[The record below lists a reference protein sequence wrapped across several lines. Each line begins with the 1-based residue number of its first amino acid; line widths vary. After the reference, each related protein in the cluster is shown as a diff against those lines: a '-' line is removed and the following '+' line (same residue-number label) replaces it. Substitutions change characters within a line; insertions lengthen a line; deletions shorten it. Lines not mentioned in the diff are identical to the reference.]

1 MVDVVSPAVRSA
13 MMSSIRGRDTKPE
26 LAVRRY
32 LHGLGFRYRLHLKS
46 LPGSPDIVLPKYR
59 VVILIHGCFWHR
71 HRGCKYCATP
81 STNIAKWTE
90 KFESNIARDERN
102 LQRLREQNWRMVVI
116 WECGLKH
123 GDPAEALSWLP
134 DVVRDFGI
142 EYVEWPSLS

>member
-1 MVDVVSPAVRSA
+1 MVSP
-13 MMSSIRGRDTKPE
+13 TKPE

-116 WECGLKH
+116 WECGLKQ
-123 GDPAEALSWLP
+123 GDPSEALSWLP
-134 DVVRDFGI
+134 DVVRDLEI
-142 EYVEWPSLS
+142 AYVEWPSLS